1 MKKGIGVIT
10 GVLLLTVSGLLV
22 YFYIDFKWGSQK
34 VDSLCR
40 NLTMNKIKNLGTTKI
55 LEILPLVDWYADS
68 ADLKGEAGVSCLV
81 KTDESLILFDV
92 GMNGKKEDPSPLLH
106 NMKKLGVELNKIGVI
121 VISHNHVDHVGGFKW
136 SKEKSFSLTNK
147 QADLG
152 AKRVYTPVPMTY
164 PGLTPVCAENP
175 VIISKGVATTG
186 TIPSYLFFTGWTPE
200 QALAINV
207 EGKGV
212 VLVVGCGHQTVPRL
226 IKRTRELFE
235 TPIYGI
241 VGGLH
246 YAVTDSRMKILGIPI
261 QKLYGTGKPPWN
273 FITMEEVNKDIEV
286 FRKIK
291 PGIVSLSAHD
301 SCDAS
306 IDAFRKAY
314 PSAYRDVRV
323 GKNLVIGHYVS
334 SFGILNN
341 AKGL

>member
-1 MKKGIGVIT
+1 MMKKI
-10 GVLLLTVSGLLV
+10 LLFIPIFLILCICLALI
-22 YFYIDFKWGSQK
+22 YFYYNFTFGSQR
-34 VDSLCR
+34 VDSFCR
-40 NLTMNKIKNLGTTKI
+40 VSMVSKIKNLGATKT
-55 LEILPLVDWYADS
+55 LEILPLVDWS
-68 ADLKGEAGVSCLV
+68 ADRNDLKREAGVSYLI

-92 GMNGKKEDPSPLLH
+92 GMNGNKENPSPLLH

-136 SKEKSFSLTNK
+136 SKEKTFSLTTT

-164 PGLTPVCAENP
+164 PGLKPVCSDNP

-186 TIPSYLFFTGWTPE
+186 TIPRYLFFSGWTPE

-235 TPIYGI
+235 APIYGI

-246 YAVTDSRMKILGIPI
+246 YAVTDSRMKKLGIPI
-261 QKLYGTGKPPWN
+261 QKLYGTGKLPWK
-273 FITMEEVNKDIEV
+273 FLTKKEVNIDIEV
-286 FRKIK
+286 IRKIK
-291 PGIVSLSAHD
+291 PGIIALSAHD

-306 IDAFRKAY
+306 IDAFRKAF
-314 PSAYRDVRV
+314 PTAYRDIRV
-323 GKNLVIGHYVS
+323 GNNLVIGH
-334 SFGILNN
+334 
-341 AKGL
+341 

>member
-1 MKKGIGVIT
+1 MKKGIVAIIAVLVLT
-10 GVLLLTVSGLLV
+10 GSGLLI
-22 YFYIDFKWGSQK
+22 YFYIDFTVGTQR
-34 VDSLCR
+34 VDSFCR
-40 NLTMNKIKNLGTTKI
+40 DSMVSKIINLGTTKT
-55 LEILPLVDWYADS
+55 LEILPLVDWYADRN
-68 ADLKGEAGVSCLV
+68 DLKHEAGVSYLI

-106 NMKKLGVELNKIGVI
+106 NMKTLDVELDKVGVV

-136 SKEKSFSLTNK
+136 SKEESFSLANN
-147 QADLG
+147 QAGLG

-164 PGLTPVCAENP
+164 PGLKPVCADNP

-186 TIPSYLFFTGWTPE
+186 TIPRYLFFSGWTPE

-207 EGKGV
+207 EGKGI

-226 IKRTRELFE
+226 IKRARELFD

-246 YAVTDSRMKILGIPI
+246 YAVTDSRIKILGTPI

-273 FITMEEVNKDIEV
+273 FITMEEVDKDIEV
-286 FRKIK
+286 LRKIK
-291 PGIVSLSAHD
+291 PGIVALSPHD

-306 IDAFRKAY
+306 INAFRKAF
-314 PSAYRDVRV
+314 PAAYRDVRV
-323 GKNLVIGHYVS
+323 GKNLVIGH
-334 SFGILNN
+334 
-341 AKGL
+341 